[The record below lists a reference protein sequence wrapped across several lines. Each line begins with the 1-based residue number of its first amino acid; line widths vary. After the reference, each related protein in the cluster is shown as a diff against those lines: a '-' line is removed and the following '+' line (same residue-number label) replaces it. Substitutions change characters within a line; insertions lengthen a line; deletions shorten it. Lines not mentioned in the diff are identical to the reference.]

1 MGLRFAGA
9 PSARSWPVCCG
20 AAPVAST
27 VVQGDGPGGRNATAG
42 VLWAVATA
50 TAYSFSSV
58 LGKDLLAVLGPPSLL
73 FWRFGI
79 SSVVLWSV
87 LAVWQRHGGP
97 NPLDV
102 PKRRALLVGVMF
114 GYMVFSGFKALEH
127 LDASVYIVV
136 VYIYPVLVV
145 IASSLMGNRASRST
159 WAALAIVTT
168 GVVLTVPELFGGVG
182 SLSTLGVMLTLLQ
195 AVLMA
200 TFMIVS
206 SRLLPGLDGVVQ
218 SAWTVLGATLAMLPL
233 LAIDGLHITH
243 TGSRTAELVTFAVV
257 TGSVS
262 TICFFR
268 AMRHV
273 APGVV
278 AMIMTAE
285 VALAVLWSVYLL
297 GEHVRGVK
305 ILGACVV
312 IAGVLFA
319 QWSNIRAAR
328 SVGAV
333 ENTLTVSPP
342 LT

>member
-1 MGLRFAGA
+1 
-9 PSARSWPVCCG
+9 V
-20 AAPVAST
+20 
-27 VVQGDGPGGRNATAG
+27 
-42 VLWAVATA
+42 
-50 TAYSFSSV
+50 
-58 LGKDLLAVLGPPSLL
+58 
-73 FWRFGI
+73 
-79 SSVVLWSV
+79 
-87 LAVWQRHGGP
+87 
-97 NPLDV
+97 
-102 PKRRALLVGVMF
+102 
-114 GYMVFSGFKALEH
+114 
-127 LDASVYIVV
+127 
-136 VYIYPVLVV
+136 
-145 IASSLMGNRASRST
+145 
-159 WAALAIVTT
+159 
-168 GVVLTVPELFGGVG
+168 
-182 SLSTLGVMLTLLQ
+182 LQ
-195 AVLMA
+195 AVMMA

-297 GEHVRGVK
+297 GEHVHGVK

-333 ENTLTVSPP
+333 EDTLTVSPP

>member
-1 MGLRFAGA
+1 
-9 PSARSWPVCCG
+9 
-20 AAPVAST
+20 
-27 VVQGDGPGGRNATAG
+27 VQGDGPGGRNATSG

-79 SSVVLWSV
+79 STVVLWGV
-87 LAVWQRHGGP
+87 LAVWRRRGGP
-97 NPLDV
+97 DPFAV
-102 PKRRALLVGVMF
+102 PKRRALLMGVMF
-114 GYMVFSGFKALEH
+114 GYMVFTGFKALEH
-127 LDASVYIVV
+127 LNASVYIVV

-145 IASSLMGNRASRST
+145 IASSLLGHRVSRAT
-159 WAALAIVTT
+159 WLSLAVVMT

-218 SAWTVLGATLAMLPL
+218 SAWTVLGAAMSMVPML
-233 LAIDGLHITH
+233 LVGGLHITH
-243 TGSRTAELVTFAVV
+243 SGSRTAELVTFAVV

-297 GEHVRGVK
+297 GEKVHGVK
-305 ILGACVV
+305 ILGALVV
-312 IAGVLFA
+312 MSGVLLA
-319 QWSNIRAAR
+319 QWINIREAR
-328 SVGAV
+328 TSPSVGESWAA
-333 ENTLTVSPP
+333 SPP
-342 LT
+342 VA

>member
-1 MGLRFAGA
+1 MH
-9 PSARSWPVCCG
+9 
-20 AAPVAST
+20 
-27 VVQGDGPGGRNATAG
+27 VQGDGPGGRNATSG

-79 SSVVLWSV
+79 SSVVLWGV
-87 LAVWQRHGGP
+87 LAVWHRHGGP
-97 NPLDV
+97 DPLAV

-114 GYMVFSGFKALEH
+114 GYMVFTGFKALEH
-127 LDASVYIVV
+127 LNASVYIVV

-145 IASSLMGNRASRST
+145 IASSVMGHHVSRNT
-159 WAALAIVTT
+159 WLALGVVMA

-233 LAIDGLHITH
+233 LATGGLHVTH
-243 TGSRTAELVTFAVV
+243 SGSRTAELLTFAVV
-257 TGSVS
+257 TGSIS

-297 GEHVRGVK
+297 GEKVRGVK
-305 ILGACVV
+305 ILGATVV
-312 IAGVLFA
+312 ISGVLFA
-319 QWSNIRAAR
+319 QWTNVREAR
-328 SVGAV
+328 SLPGVV
-333 ENTLTVSPP
+333 DTVPVSPP
-342 LT
+342 VA